1 MFVLHKHQIAACEEN
16 CLVITKLIVRFVSR
30 FYETATDIQLY
41 LIISSL
47 FHIIL
52 EIDLTVWAI
61 NVSN

>member
-52 EIDLTVWAI
+52 EIDLTV
-61 NVSN
+61 